1 MILFHNLN
9 LEYLRVLNSVLA
21 TKSVTQSAKDL
32 GVTQSA
38 VSHSLKR
45 LREILDDEIVFRQGN
60 SMELTAKAQGM
71 KVPLKNWLEQ
81 LESILNIEEF
91 DPTTSKKVF
100 YIATTDIVEHLLVPG
115 VIRILQEKAP
125 NIQLRFLR
133 WEYERIQNDLLNSQ
147 IDMAIGVRSFDSPNI
162 LQKVLYNETFIS
174 IAKKG
179 HPILKG
185 KMSLEK
191 FLSYPHVM
199 TGPGDGRG
207 AVDNYLARLNRKR
220 DLLYTVNSF
229 SSAPSLVENSECI
242 LTAPSRFLKYIE
254 KRHKVEIFDT
264 PLEMNAFGVKLYWAK
279 KHHNDAANKWL
290 REIFYEV
297 AK

>member
-1 MILFHNLN
+1 MNEFHNLN

-21 TKSVTQSAKDL
+21 TRSATQSAKNL

-45 LREILDDEIVFRQGN
+45 LREILHDEIVFRQGN
-60 SMELTAKAQGM
+60 NFELTAKAQAM
-71 KVPLKNWLEQ
+71 RVPLKNWIEQ
-81 LESILNIEEF
+81 LDAILNIEDF
-91 DPTTSKKVF
+91 DPKTSSKVF
-100 YIATTDIVEHLLVPG
+100 YIATTDIVEHLLTPK
-115 VIRILQEKAP
+115 IIKILQEKAP
-125 NIQLRFLR
+125 KVQLRFLR
-133 WEYERIQNDLLNSQ
+133 WEYEKIESQLLNSQ
-147 IDMAIGVRSFDSPNI
+147 IDLAIGVRTFDTPNI
-162 LQKVLYNETFIS
+162 LQRVLYEESFIS

-185 KMSLEK
+185 KPSLEK

-207 AVDNYLARLNRKR
+207 AVDNYLVRLNRKR

-229 SSAPSLVENSECI
+229 SSAPALVENSNCL
-242 LTAPSRFLKYIE
+242 LTAPKRFLQYIE
-254 KRHKVEIFDT
+254 KRHKVQIFKT
-264 PLEMNAFGVKLYWAK
+264 PIEMNPFTVKIFWAK
-279 KHHNDAANKWL
+279 RHHNETANRWM
-290 REIFYEV
+290 REIFYSV